1 MSESLFI
8 RLYDQK
14 TAGQCIEI
22 FLHGR
27 EPWIKRKANLAT
39 DKKKG
44 KPSQKTFEDH
54 SFIKRSAKFVKKC
67 KTCEFLEIS
76 REIHH
81 E

>member
-1 MSESLFI
+1 MYICVSAQSPFI
-8 RLYDQK
+8 IILDATKLKQFPFQIYTT
-14 TAGQCIEI
+14 TAM
-22 FLHGR
+22 
-27 EPWIKRKANLAT
+27 

>member
-1 MSESLFI
+1 MYRDFFAWT
-8 RLYDQK
+8 
-14 TAGQCIEI
+14 TAM
-22 FLHGR
+22 
-27 EPWIKRKANLAT
+27 

-44 KPSQKTFEDH
+44 NPSQKTFEDH

>member
-1 MSESLFI
+1 MEVQNVRDSPCLN
-8 RLYDQK
+8 RCLLDWT
-14 TAGQCIEI
+14 TAM
-22 FLHGR
+22 
-27 EPWIKRKANLAT
+27 

-44 KPSQKTFEDH
+44 EPSQKTFEDH
-54 SFIKRSAKFVKKC
+54 SFIKRSAKFVRKC